1 MVETY
6 SFLKMIKENICKL
19 NLRNQEDVRMEPPV
33 LYRKEGYKAYIT
45 FNRPHALNAMTPEG
59 FEMIGSY
66 FLEAQNDNDIRVIIL
81 TGTGEKAFCSG
92 ADLKE
97 TIPLIMAGKV
107 DPEKTDSAVLKNTP
121 VWKPIIAA
129 VNGYCLAGGMEI
141 LEATDI
147 RIASEVARFGLPEP
161 KWSIMAAAGSLVRLV
176 RQIPYCRA
184 MEILITGE
192 QITAQEA
199 KEIGLINKV
208 VPKGN
213 LMEEVERVADII
225 CNNGPIAVQNT
236 KKAVLRLLN
245 LPMDLA
251 FREEWRYSEE
261 AFKSEDSREGIRAFA
276 EKRTPNFIG
285 K

>member
-1 MVETY
+1 
-6 SFLKMIKENICKL
+6 
-19 NLRNQEDVRMEPPV
+19 MEPPV
-33 LYRKEGYKAYIT
+33 LYKKEGQKAYII
-45 FNRPHALNAMTPEG
+45 FNRPQAMNAMTPEG

-66 FLEAQNDNDIRVIIL
+66 FLKAQHDKDIRVIIL

-97 TIPLIMAGKV
+97 TIPLIMEGKI

-129 VNGYCLAGGMEI
+129 VNGFCLAGGMEI

-147 RIASEVARFGLPEP
+147 RIAVEDARFGLPEP

-184 MEILITGE
+184 MEILLTGE

-208 VPKGN
+208 VPKDR
-213 LMEEVERVADII
+213 LLVEVERTADII
-225 CNNGPIAVQNT
+225 CSNGPIAVQST

-245 LPMDLA
+245 LPMDIA
-251 FREEWRYSEE
+251 FREEWSYSEE

-276 EKRTPNFIG
+276 EKRSPNFIG